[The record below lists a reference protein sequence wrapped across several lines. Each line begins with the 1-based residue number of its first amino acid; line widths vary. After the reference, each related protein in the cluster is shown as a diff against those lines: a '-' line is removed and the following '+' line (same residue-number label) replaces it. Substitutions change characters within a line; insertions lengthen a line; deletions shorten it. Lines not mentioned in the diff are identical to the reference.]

1 MRTLALALTLYGA
14 ASAAAQSRAPD
25 LIAAARAQAR
35 AHNVDS
41 AVALLR
47 LALDSAARPS
57 TADREN
63 ALVLRGL
70 LQYSRD
76 DESLTRRAFREALSL
91 DPGLQ
96 VAGLGQVDPRLE
108 QILNQERAALV
119 EGPAPAGVLGG
130 APIAA
135 ADSGLIQPPR
145 RVSGPDVAYP
155 GALLARRVAGR
166 VVVIAVVDTT
176 GAVEPASIQMLQ
188 SPDTAFDEPVRQMM
202 LASRFAPATVNGRP
216 VRAPVRLQLD
226 LRVGEA
232 RKSAT
237 DLVRDARALLARRP
251 DSALVLV
258 RLARDSAN
266 HPTRGDVIF
275 SLLVEAVARHERG
288 QDTLSRQAGREA
300 LQRLDAARAGG
311 VDFAPVVL
319 GLADSVA
326 HALRLTPRAPR
337 ARSLTPL

>member
-1 MRTLALALTLYGA
+1 QA
-14 ASAAAQSRAPD
+14 RAPD
-25 LIAAARAQAR
+25 LIAAAREQLR
-35 AHNVDS
+35 AHNADS
-41 AVALLR
+41 ALVLLR
-47 LALDSAARPS
+47 LALDSGARPS
-57 TADREN
+57 PGDREN
-63 ALVLRGL
+63 ALILAGIL
-70 LQYSRD
+70 HYSRGA
-76 DESLTRRAFREALSL
+76 ESLTRQSFREALAL
-91 DPGLQ
+91 DLGLQ
-96 VAGLGQVDPRLE
+96 VPGLAQLDPRLE
-108 QILNQERAALV
+108 QILNQERAALA
-119 EGPAPAGVLGG
+119 EGPAPAGVSDG
-130 APIAA
+130 APVAA
-135 ADSGLIQPPR
+135 GDTGLIQPPR

-155 GALLARRVAGR
+155 TALLSRRVEGR
-166 VVVIAVVDTT
+166 VVVTAVVDTT
-176 GAVEPASIQMLQ
+176 GQVEPASIQMLQ
-188 SPDTAFDEPVRQMM
+188 SPDSAFDEPVRQMM

-288 QDTLSRQAGREA
+288 QDTLSRQAGRDA

-319 GLADSVA
+319 GLADSV
-326 HALRLTPRAPR
+326 
-337 ARSLTPL
+337 